1 MCNQML
7 GNDFQSSRLAQYSMI
22 VKTIVAQKLV
32 QEQLNFPVLQ
42 AFHLNLVSFGRN
54 AALDSLDMF
63 PEKVYSNASFVGKFS
78 EVYDLL
84 LLLRLS
90 NGF

>member
-1 MCNQML
+1 M
-7 GNDFQSSRLAQYSMI
+7 
-22 VKTIVAQKLV
+22 
-32 QEQLNFPVLQ
+32 LQ
-42 AFHLNLVSFGRN
+42 AFHLNLGSLGRN
-54 AALDSLDMF
+54 AALNAHDMF